1 MSTLATMVT
10 FSVGWPSST
19 AGNAGTGNVNILL
32 LSNFTGTT
40 TLTGTAQSCGLV
52 LPDLTLNTTGM
63 AATGGGSKIQIQVKN
78 AAWDAIKRT
87 FPVTGT
93 QSGFN
98 IGDSLDTN
106 ASIGL
111 LGLTDASGYG
121 TASKAW
127 PPYCNDPSVDC
138 SMAGS
143 FMASDLQDDDKDN
156 KPAITAT
163 PLNNSTYA
171 LPPTKALF
179 APVANEVY
187 IVSRNEIAIKG
198 MHATDCTH
206 GTGTATISL
215 FDNHVVGC
223 TTVCPSGLLGCSTG
237 TTPQKCTSAQIS
249 FLDQNRT
256 IYGYDQNMGD
266 VISSSHTVTGMVQT
280 VQLPTG
286 SNCAAA
292 RAAFGSTFAQQ

>member
-1 MSTLATMVT
+1 MSTLATKIT

-19 AGNAGTGNVNILL
+19 AGNAGMGSVNILL
-32 LSNFTGTT
+32 LANFSGTT
-40 TLTGTAQSCGLV
+40 TLTGTAQSCGLT
-52 LPDLTLNTTGM
+52 LPDLSLNSTGM
-63 AATGGGSKIQIQVKN
+63 AATGGGTKIQIQVKN
-78 AAWDAIKRT
+78 AVWDAITRT
-87 FPVTGT
+87 FAVTGT

-106 ASIGL
+106 DSVGII
-111 LGLTDASGYG
+111 GLTDASGYG
-121 TASKAW
+121 TPTKTW
-127 PPYCNDPSVDC
+127 PPYCNDPSMNC
-138 SMAGS
+138 AMAGP
-143 FMASDLQDDDKDN
+143 FMVSDLQDDDKDS
-156 KPAITAT
+156 KPGITAT

-171 LPPTKALF
+171 LPPTSALF
-179 APVANEVY
+179 AQVADEVY

-223 TTVCPSGLLGCSTG
+223 HVTSLHGTAGPCSS
-237 TTPQKCTSAQIS
+237 PQVS

-256 IYGYDQNMGD
+256 IYGFDQNMGD
-266 VISSSHTVTGMVQT
+266 VISKSHTVSGMVQT
-280 VQLPTG
+280 VQIPTG

-292 RAAFGSTFAQQ
+292 RAAFGSTFAQP